1 LGGNRLKGSTLGSS
15 SLLLLSFPFNSL
27 LSRRFKFAKEND
39 VVLIDEFDQTFTDIL
54 PFYALTPQTITAR
67 AERLQVDPSTFTMV
81 IKDGHVEVLGAHALD
96 GRAKDQLA
104 LMKRWAQYVPDVNI
118 TMSAHDG
125 PSIMMDHGT
134 RMKHLEHAKKGTSAF
149 LLYLPPF
156 RTLANPY
163 LSSSSCGDGSG

>member
-1 LGGNRLKGSTLGSS
+1 VRLFILTVVYSLSS
-15 SLLLLSFPFNSL
+15 HSR
-27 LSRRFKFAKEND
+27 SRRFKFAKEND

-54 PFYALTPQTITAR
+54 PFYALTPQTITTR

-134 RMKHLEHAKKGTSAF
+134 RMKHIDAAKKGTSASTSLPILLF
-149 LLYLPPF
+149 L
-156 RTLANPY
+156 
-163 LSSSSCGDGSG
+163 G